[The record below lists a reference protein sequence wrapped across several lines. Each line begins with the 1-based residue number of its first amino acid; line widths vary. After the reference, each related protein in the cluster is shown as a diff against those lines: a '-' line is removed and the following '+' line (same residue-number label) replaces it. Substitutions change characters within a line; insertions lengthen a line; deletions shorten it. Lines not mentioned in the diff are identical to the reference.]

1 MSQFMLCKSK
11 YDLKK
16 LNCTKLLN
24 YKINNELL
32 TKVANEYVPVEEQK
46 NLWVLQEIDKY
57 CTETQ
62 KSMNEGI
69 SFKNTELY
77 CLLNKLYDKCT
88 NLILWYA
95 SDYLKLDEISK
106 RKDFFDLIEQEIRYP
121 CCEIYIIMKKS

>member
-46 NLWVLQEIDKY
+46 NLWVLQEINY
-57 CTETQ
+57 MISVQ
-62 KSMNEGI
+62 I
-69 SFKNTELY
+69 SFY
-77 CLLNKLYDKCT
+77 GM
-88 NLILWYA
+88 
-95 SDYLKLDEISK
+95 
-106 RKDFFDLIEQEIRYP
+106 QV
-121 CCEIYIIMKKS
+121 II